1 MKRLPINKG
10 LLFIGGI
17 VLGLFLHFVPVV
29 ASDTNN
35 FYNKPGEEITIR
47 VLDKEII
54 MAPRDSVIKL
64 NEKHVKLTRREISS
78 EDDVSI
84 K

>member
-1 MKRLPINKG
+1 MKRFPVNKS

-17 VLGLFLHFVPVV
+17 VLVLFLHFVPVV

-35 FYNKPGEEITIR
+35 IYNKPGE
-47 VLDKEII
+47 EII

-64 NEKHVKLTRREISS
+64 NEKHIKLTHREISAD
-78 EDDVSI
+78 DDVSI